1 MKKLFLFLIPFLFIS
16 VLNAQSKFGV
26 LMFGDYFYNASVS
39 DSSKANLNGFQFRRI
54 DITSDYTISE
64 SFNTRFRLEA
74 DQTSSSNTAGDKVGV
89 MVKDVWLQWK
99 NIIDGSDLFFG
110 ISPTPTFDVS
120 ESAWGYR
127 SLEKTIMDLRGIAPS
142 RDFGVDLKGKIINNG
157 SFKYWIKS
165 ANNSGNAPETGKYK
179 RYYAL
184 LQFSPLNNFMF
195 TVYGDY
201 AALAMRKDPFNNVFR
216 ENNVITTALFLNYA
230 EKDRYSFGIEGFYRS
245 QQNNININA
254 TSAAQTQVG
263 YGLSF
268 WGWYGFSDMIRLV
281 ARYDLYEP
289 NKNYVKNVNNPNDK
303 GDQIGFILAG
313 LDFKVDK
320 NVSIIP
326 NFEYTTYKNLPK
338 VNSTYDH
345 DLVARVTFAYNF

>member
-1 MKKLFLFLIPFLFIS
+1 MKKLFLFLVPILFIS
-16 VLNAQSKFGV
+16 VLNAQPKFSG
-26 LMFGDYFYNASVS
+26 LAFGDYFYNAAVS
-39 DSSKANLNGFQFRRI
+39 DSSKANMNGFQFRRI
-54 DITSDYTISE
+54 YITTDYTISE
-64 SFNTRFRLEA
+64 SFNSRFRLEA
-74 DQTSSSNTAGDKVGV
+74 DQTTNSLTAGGKVGV
-89 MVKDVWLQWK
+89 MVKDAWLQWK
-99 NIIDGSDLFFG
+99 NIFSGSDMFFG
-110 ISPTPTFDVS
+110 ISPTPAFDVS
-120 ESAWGYR
+120 EGAWGYR

-142 RDFGVDLKGKIINNG
+142 RDFGVDLKGKIISDG
-157 SFKYWIKS
+157 SFKYWIKA
-165 ANNSGNAPETGKYK
+165 ANNSSNGPETDKYK

-184 LQFSPLNNFMF
+184 LQVSPLNNFMF

-201 AALAMRKDPFNNVFR
+201 AALAMRKDPFNNAFR
-216 ENNVITTALFLNYA
+216 ENDVITTALFLNYA
-230 EKDRYSFGIEGFYRS
+230 EKDRYSFGFEGFYRS
-245 QQNNININA
+245 QQNNINVNA
-254 TSAAQTQVG
+254 TSAAQAQVG

-289 NKNYVKNVNNPNDK
+289 NKDYVKNVRNPNDK

-326 NFEYTTYKNLPK
+326 NFEYTTYRNLPK